1 MSTEAKHREISRAL
15 LAEISAG
22 KYQPEERLPSEAQ
35 LVKRFG
41 VSRPTAARALRDLQA
56 EGLIERRAGSGTYLR
71 RADRRGSERQ
81 LGLLVPER
89 GTTEIFELICGELS
103 SLARAHD
110 FALLFGGSAAPRHG
124 EELSE
129 EHARAVCA
137 RFVEQRV
144 LGVFFAPFESVHHR
158 LEVNRALTE
167 SLSEA
172 GIPVILLDRDITAF
186 PRRSPFDLV
195 STDHLAGGFLL
206 AEHLI
211 KLGSQRIAFVARPD
225 SAPSVDARVAG
236 VREALVQYQRSEPPD
251 WILVGD
257 PENLSFVRS
266 KVAGKRWDA
275 VVCANDLTAAQLMR
289 SLEKCGVQVPRDLRL
304 VGFDDAKY
312 ASLLSA
318 SLTTIHQPCRD
329 IAVTAFRAMI
339 ERMSDPTLP
348 PRSLLL
354 APRLVVRESCGA
366 YPASVETVIS
376 ATG

>member
-1 MSTEAKHREISRAL
+1 MNPDAKHREVSRQL
-15 LAEISAG
+15 LAEIAAG
-22 KYQPEERLPSEAQ
+22 KYRPEERLPSEAQ

-41 VSRPTAARALRDLQA
+41 ISRPTAARALRDLQA
-56 EGLIERRAGSGTYLR
+56 EGLIERRPGSGTYLR
-71 RADRRGSERQ
+71 DHARPSSQRQ

-89 GTTEIFELICGELS
+89 GSTEIFELICGELS

-110 FALLFGGSAAPRHG
+110 YALLFGGSAAPRQ
-124 EELSE
+124 EEDLSH
-129 EHARAVCA
+129 EHARAVCE

-144 LGVFFAPFESVHHR
+144 MGVFFAPFESIEHR
-158 LEVNRALTE
+158 VEVNRGLTE

-172 GIPVILLDRDITAF
+172 GIPVLLLDRDITTF

-195 STDHLAGGFLL
+195 CTDNLAGGFLL
-206 AEHLI
+206 GEHLI
-211 KLGSQRIAFVARPD
+211 KLGCQRIAFVSRPD
-225 SAPSVDARVAG
+225 SAPTVDARIAG
-236 VREALVQYQRSEPPD
+236 VREAFEQYQRAPPTD
-251 WILVGD
+251 WIMEGD
-257 PENLSFVRS
+257 PENLAFVRA
-266 KVAGKRWDA
+266 KLTAKRWDA
-275 VVCANDLTAAQLMR
+275 IVCANDLTAAQLMR

-329 IAVTAFRAMI
+329 IALTAFRAMA

-348 PRSLLL
+348 ARSLLL

-366 YPASVETVIS
+366 YLPSAET
-376 ATG
+376 AETAPG